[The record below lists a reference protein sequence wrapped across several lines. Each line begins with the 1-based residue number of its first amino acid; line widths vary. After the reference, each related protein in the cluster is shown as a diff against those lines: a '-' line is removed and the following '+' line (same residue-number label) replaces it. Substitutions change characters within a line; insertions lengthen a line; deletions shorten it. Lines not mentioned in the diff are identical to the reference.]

1 MRKTVLAAL
10 FISISTCFIL
20 PIYFSFLA
28 SERIEANHERGEG
41 KEEEDGI
48 LEAQKQEFQNTQDIH
63 LGYIPKNRL
72 VDAYQALMRS
82 KKNQKLT
89 SLRTTAS
96 FSWTERGP
104 NSDVTGPTN
113 GNGRPGNGSTSGRI
127 RAIWVDLADVTNK

>member
-10 FISISTCFIL
+10 FISISSCFIL

-82 KKNQKLT
+82 KRNQKLT

-96 FSWTERGP
+96 FAWTERGP
-104 NSDVTGPTN
+104 N
-113 GNGRPGNGSTSGRI
+113 
-127 RAIWVDLADVTNK
+127 